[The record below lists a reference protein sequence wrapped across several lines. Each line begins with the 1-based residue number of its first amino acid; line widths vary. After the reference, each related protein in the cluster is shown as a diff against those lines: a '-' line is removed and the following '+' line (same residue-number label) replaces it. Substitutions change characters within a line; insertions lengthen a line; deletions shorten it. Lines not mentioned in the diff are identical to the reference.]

1 MKININLLIILVVF
15 SAFSCCKKP
24 WVEPEI
30 IKPKRDIYTLS
41 GLPDATTV
49 WKNGEVFIQ
58 REARSFAGDNYYM
71 FVENNDVYTSNP
83 RGEIWKNNQNI
94 FNINLDI
101 ESTIRSIFVSKGDV
115 YSVGQCSAGIAVYK
129 NSDTLYIIPSGV
141 YDGVRITY
149 VNAGFIY
156 VNGTDVYIA
165 GSEFITAPFPLPR
178 IIIWKNGIEHFSFS
192 TQDYPRINAMCGV
205 GEDIYL
211 AAINNNTYKVDVL
224 KNRQCLFSLYESEE
238 VFSFNPKSISVDG
251 NSIYVSGS
259 AVVNSDDRYKN
270 IAFVCKNSDI
280 LYNLAIEGEK
290 RSEAHSVVAIDGDV
304 YVSGYSEAD
313 ERYLCTWKN
322 GKLLYKYEGYSSSGT
337 NKLFVK

>member
-211 AAINNNTYKVDVL
+211 AAINANTYEVEVL
-224 KNRQCLFSLYESEE
+224 KNRQYLFS
-238 VFSFNPKSISVDG
+238 VGTNAGANSISVDG
-251 NSIYVSGS
+251 NNVYVAGTGTSPYRPLKN
-259 AVVNSDDRYKN
+259 AVVWKN
-270 IAFVCKNSDI
+270 GDV
-280 LYNLAIEGEK
+280 LYNNLDVEETK
-290 RSEAHSVVAIDGDV
+290 HSEANSVVAIDSDV
-304 YVSGYSEAD
+304 YVSGYCEAD
-313 ERYLCTWKN
+313 KRYLCTWKN
-322 GKLLYKYEGYSSSGT
+322 GKLLYKYEGYSSSGA

>member
-1 MKININLLIILVVF
+1 
-15 SAFSCCKKP
+15 
-24 WVEPEI
+24 
-30 IKPKRDIYTLS
+30 
-41 GLPDATTV
+41 
-49 WKNGEVFIQ
+49 
-58 REARSFAGDNYYM
+58 
-71 FVENNDVYTSNP
+71 
-83 RGEIWKNNQNI
+83 
-94 FNINLDI
+94 
-101 ESTIRSIFVSKGDV
+101 
-115 YSVGQCSAGIAVYK
+115 
-129 NSDTLYIIPSGV
+129 
-141 YDGVRITY
+141 
-149 VNAGFIY
+149 
-156 VNGTDVYIA
+156 
-165 GSEFITAPFPLPR
+165 
-178 IIIWKNGIEHFSFS
+178 
-192 TQDYPRINAMCGV
+192 MCGV